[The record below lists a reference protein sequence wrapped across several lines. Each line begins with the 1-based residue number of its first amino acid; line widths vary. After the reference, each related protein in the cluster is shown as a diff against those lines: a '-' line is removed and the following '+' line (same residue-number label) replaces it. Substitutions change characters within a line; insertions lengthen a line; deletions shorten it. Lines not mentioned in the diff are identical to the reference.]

1 MTLDAAVYKWYKQE
15 SAASI
20 SVRGVDVMNAAKH
33 LKNLNANS
41 GTKLCS
47 QYCLNTRKEVD
58 ESVSAN
64 LELLS
69 NM

>member
-47 QYCLNTRKEVD
+47 QYCLNT
-58 ESVSAN
+58 
-64 LELLS
+64 
-69 NM
+69 